1 MDSIT
6 SKSEMIAEN
15 LNQNRDE
22 LARMSSKNQLL
33 DKIQFILKLPKNMQT
48 LIKENRFNEAVD
60 NFLNAEISLKKYNHL
75 ASFKNIQI
83 ECDEML
89 EEIKIYFY
97 NRLSDEDTSIDDLNK
112 SVGYLLKLQE
122 NPTKLCEK
130 YFQLRQKKMTASLQ
144 EIRFQSESENIRKPD
159 ILEFLND
166 VCENYLNS
174 LNECIKFFL
183 DCFLREQ
190 HLDMIDQETLKQMK
204 SQLKRFVSKQIDA
217 LFEIA
222 SDFIKKEQKNDLNI
236 LMFGRALDR
245 FYKRIQFLNNYE
257 DLADLSRKSLDL
269 IQESTKN
276 QCDYY
281 RNKLISKYNEELAN
295 VLHDLINDSSRTI
308 NRSTSNQ
315 SQNFSKFS
323 KPMSA
328 YQDGGKKQLLEAVIN
343 FETSICENLK
353 QIFADLNPFLYQ
365 ELTFSNKEFRKFFQN
380 CLYDI
385 IIKYVESILESFEEY
400 EHHHSTTHLPSCFML
415 ILSKVCLDLSES
427 IISYMFGF
435 AEETLSKSVS
445 KNSNKLAAPFNSRAR
460 LNAQKLLDAY
470 VWLEGQSI
478 SQMIRKSVETRDWL
492 STVEPRSVRSV
503 MKRVIEDITSI
514 DYMIGQLYEEGT
526 RIERSSDSSRN
537 WSAFGFNR
545 SNFPKSNWSI
555 GSRLQVDSRLNQHSF
570 DNSIISNIQKI
581 FNDKIEIF
589 GSVEFSK
596 LSVAT
601 GIIKIS
607 LKTLIECVRLCTF
620 SRYGF
625 QQIQV
630 DSYYLQTKLW
640 RFISDEKII
649 LNLIDEVISSSK
661 KRCLD
666 PIGMERSVIEN
677 IYDNV

>member
-1 MDSIT
+1 
-6 SKSEMIAEN
+6 
-15 LNQNRDE
+15 
-22 LARMSSKNQLL
+22 
-33 DKIQFILKLPKNMQT
+33 
-48 LIKENRFNEAVD
+48 
-60 NFLNAEISLKKYNHL
+60 
-75 ASFKNIQI
+75 
-83 ECDEML
+83 
-89 EEIKIYFY
+89 
-97 NRLSDEDTSIDDLNK
+97 
-112 SVGYLLKLQE
+112 
-122 NPTKLCEK
+122 
-130 YFQLRQKKMTASLQ
+130 
-144 EIRFQSESENIRKPD
+144 
-159 ILEFLND
+159 
-166 VCENYLNS
+166 
-174 LNECIKFFL
+174 
-183 DCFLREQ
+183 
-190 HLDMIDQETLKQMK
+190 MIDQETLKQMK
-204 SQLKRFVSKQIDA
+204 SQLRRFVSKQIDA

-555 GSRLQVDSRLNQHSF
+555 GSSSF